1 MPKWDGSHRRCYRE
15 DQCLI
20 AWWPFCWERQSCF
33 LLTGKAKIVVVQ
45 TKVAISFSNFEA
57 TCRSHQTDLIVVVL
71 CFLFFHGVHTGM
83 LQGSAPFDLREA
95 IEVLLWWMSLPFCIS
110 SNMCQVLLAV
120 GLERSADLRQ
130 LLASELEVAHQ
141 VQFFF
146 TDFSMWISWIL
157 WIPYASRMKLPVPQG
172 QADHAGKLLHRI
184 GSAPNRLAP
193 SCPLQGVLLLS
204 AFRAADQRIQLQA
217 AQGVAWRHR

>member
-1 MPKWDGSHRRCYRE
+1 MLDRMVAILLGE
-15 DQCLI
+15 
-20 AWWPFCWERQSCF
+20 AV

-71 CFLFFHGVHTGM
+71 CFLFFHGVHAGM

-146 TDFSMWISWIL
+146 HRFLHVNIVNTLCFQDETPS
-157 WIPYASRMKLPVPQG
+157 ASG
-172 QADHAGKLLHRI
+172 AGRPCWKTV
-184 GSAPNRLAP
+184 APNRL
-193 SCPLQGVLLLS
+193 CTKS
-204 AFRAADQRIQLQA
+204 ARSVVSPARRSLAFSLPRSRSKDTTASGARCSLA
-217 AQGVAWRHR
+217 T